1 MSELHSLVNVS
12 NFFAELDNRFQML
25 EEYLL
30 IVLSMFIHRVS
41 ATGML
46 LTEVYSALI
55 FSP

>member
-30 IVLSMFIHRVS
+30 IVLSMFIHRV
-41 ATGML
+41 AAIGVL
-46 LTEVYSALI
+46 LIEV
-55 FSP
+55 